1 MTFTY
6 SPNLETL
13 VSEIRFNT
21 GDSEENA
28 GPRPNEKNFSD
39 EELVA
44 LLAKYD
50 DDVARVTCII
60 FDTLATEWSKFAIS
74 YTIGPRKEEL
84 HRISAR
90 YEAKS
95 REWAVTAGIAST
107 TFVAGFKRAV
117 YGADSEHTA

>member
-21 GDSEENA
+21 GDTAENL
-28 GPRPNEKNFSD
+28 GPRPNNTNYSD

-44 LLAKYD
+44 LLAKHD

-60 FDTLATEWSKFAIS
+60 FDTLAAEWSRYAIS
-74 YTIGPRKEEL
+74 FTIGPRKEEL
-84 HRISAR
+84 HRISTR

-95 REWAVTAGIAST
+95 REWAVAAGIASVN
-107 TFVAGFKRAV
+107 FSAGFKRAV
-117 YGADSEHTA
+117 NRADSEHTA